1 MNVLPGDLVLSLVEC
16 CVVKILIDGE
26 HFRGR
31 NVQLR
36 QADLLIHALI
46 VLNLLQEKNLANSYM
61 YVRVQLFFVVFVLM
75 RICFLRQ
82 VKIRSHC
89 FFVA

>member
-31 NVQLR
+31 DVQLS

-46 VLNLLQEKNLANSYM
+46 VLNLLQEKYLVNSYM
-61 YVRVQLFFVVFVLM
+61 YVFVVFVLM

-82 VKIRSHC
+82 VKIKSHC

>member
-16 CVVKILIDGE
+16 CVVNILIDGE

-31 NVQLR
+31 DVQLR

-46 VLNLLQEKNLANSYM
+46 ILNLLQQKYLGNSYM
-61 YVRVQLFFVVFVLM
+61 YAVVFCRFDLNL
-75 RICFLRQ
+75 F
-82 VKIRSHC
+82 VKTGKN
-89 FFVA
+89 